1 MIRIAVVDDAREICV
16 QLEKFLFQIADK
28 YNQVI
33 EVEPFYS
40 GESICNSLKSHNSY
54 DIIFL
59 DIELDK
65 ISGIDVG
72 KYIRYTMNDEFQ
84 SIVYISA
91 NAQYSLQLHQL
102 YPLDF
107 LIKEIQISS
116 VERVFRRFLKLQ
128 RRWSDVFEY
137 KYGHDFRSVKVK
149 DIRYLKVENR
159 MITIY
164 LSGSDNTSYFENTLC
179 KDQYY
184 GTLQDAYD
192 NQLKRHDF
200 LYLHKA
206 YLVNAAYVATFE
218 YNRVILMDET
228 IIPIG
233 SSKRK
238 EIRLKQLQLCDRL
251 STEKVSNERND
262 SSSELS

>member
-1 MIRIAVVDDAREICV
+1 MIRIAVVDDICETCT
-16 QLEKFLFQIADK
+16 QLEKFLFQIAER
-28 YNQVI
+28 YNQKI

-40 GESICNSLKSHNSY
+40 GESICKALKNHDSY
-54 DIIFL
+54 DLIFL

-72 KYIRYTMNDEFQ
+72 KFIRYTMNDELQ
-84 SIVYISA
+84 LIVYFSA
-91 NAQYSLQLHQL
+91 NPQYSLQLHQL
-102 YPLDF
+102 HPLDF

-116 VERVFRRFLKLQ
+116 VDRVFRRFLKLQ
-128 RRWSDVFEY
+128 QKWSDVFEY
-137 KYGHDFRSVKVK
+137 KCGHDHRTIKVK

-164 LSGSDNTSYFENTLC
+164 LNESDNLSFSENAVC

-184 GTLQDAYD
+184 GTLQEAYD
-192 NQLKRHDF
+192 SQLKKHDF

-206 YLVNAAYVATFE
+206 YLVNAAYIATFE
-218 YNRVILMDET
+218 YSRVILIDKT

-238 EIRLKQLQLCDRL
+238 EIRLLQMQLCDKL
-251 STEKVSNERND
+251 SIEKQ
-262 SSSELS
+262 LSVKGMI